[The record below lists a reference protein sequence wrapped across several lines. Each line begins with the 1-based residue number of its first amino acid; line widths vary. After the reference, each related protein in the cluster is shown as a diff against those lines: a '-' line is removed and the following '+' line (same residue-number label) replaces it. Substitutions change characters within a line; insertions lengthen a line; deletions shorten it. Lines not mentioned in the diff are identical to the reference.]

1 MQDLSLNILD
11 ITDNSIKAMANL
23 IEINVVV
30 SGNILTIEVKDN
42 GKGMSKE
49 FLKNVT
55 DPYVTTRKTRNVGLG
70 IPFFKMQAELS
81 GGTFYIDSTEG
92 KGTVIRATFEVD
104 NIDRPPIGNL
114 SDTICA
120 LLPAFETI
128 DMIFNLKVNENHFVF
143 DTKELK
149 ENLDG
154 VSVAEPFVI
163 KFVKDF
169 LEENIKTVLGGVIL

>member
-11 ITDNSIKAMANL
+11 ITDNSIKAMAEL
-23 IEINVVV
+23 IEINITVFD
-30 SGNILTIEVKDN
+30 NILTIEIKDN
-42 GKGMSKE
+42 GKGMSKD
-49 FLKNVT
+49 FLSKVT
-55 DPYVTTRKTRNVGLG
+55 DPYVTTRKTRSVGLG

-92 KGTVIRATFEVD
+92 EGTIIRATFEVN
-104 NIDRPPIGNL
+104 NIDRPPLGNL
-114 SDTICA
+114 SETICA
-120 LLPAFETI
+120 LLPAFETRELVLN
-128 DMIFNLKVNENHFVF
+128 FEVNENSFVF

-149 ENLDG
+149 ENLEG
-154 VSVAEPFVI
+154 VSSAEPFVI

>member
-11 ITDNSIKAMANL
+11 ITDNSIKAMAEL
-23 IEINVVV
+23 IEINITVFD
-30 SGNILTIEVKDN
+30 NILTIEIKDN
-42 GKGMSKE
+42 GKGMSE
-49 FLKNVT
+49 DFLSKVT
-55 DPYVTTRKTRNVGLG
+55 DPYVTTRKTRSVGLG

-92 KGTVIRATFEVD
+92 EGTIIRATFEVN
-104 NIDRPPIGNL
+104 NIDRPPLGNL
-114 SDTICA
+114 SETICA
-120 LLPAFETI
+120 LLPAFETRELVLN
-128 DMIFNLKVNENHFVF
+128 FEVNENSFVF

-149 ENLDG
+149 ENLEG
-154 VSVAEPFVI
+154 VSIAEPFVI

>member
-11 ITDNSIKAMANL
+11 ITDNSIKAMAEL
-23 IEINVVV
+23 IEINITVFD
-30 SGNILTIEVKDN
+30 NILTIEIKDN
-42 GKGMSKE
+42 GKGMSKD
-49 FLKNVT
+49 FLSKVT
-55 DPYVTTRKTRNVGLG
+55 DPYVTTRKTRSVGLG

-92 KGTVIRATFEVD
+92 EGTIIRATFEVN
-104 NIDRPPIGNL
+104 NIDRPPLGNL
-114 SDTICA
+114 SETICA
-120 LLPAFETI
+120 LLPAFETRELVLN
-128 DMIFNLKVNENHFVF
+128 FEVNENSFVF

-149 ENLDG
+149 ENLEG
-154 VSVAEPFVI
+154 VSIAEPFVI

>member
-11 ITDNSIKAMANL
+11 ITDNSIKAMAEL
-23 IEINVVV
+23 IEINITVFD
-30 SGNILTIEVKDN
+30 NILTIEIKDN
-42 GKGMSKE
+42 GKGMSKD
-49 FLKNVT
+49 FLSKVI
-55 DPYVTTRKTRNVGLG
+55 DPYVTTRKTRSVGLG

-92 KGTVIRATFEVD
+92 EGTIIRATFEVN
-104 NIDRPPIGNL
+104 NIDRPPLGNL
-114 SDTICA
+114 SETICA
-120 LLPAFETI
+120 LLPAFETRELVLN
-128 DMIFNLKVNENHFVF
+128 FEVNENSFVF

-149 ENLDG
+149 ENLEG
-154 VSVAEPFVI
+154 VSIAEPFVI